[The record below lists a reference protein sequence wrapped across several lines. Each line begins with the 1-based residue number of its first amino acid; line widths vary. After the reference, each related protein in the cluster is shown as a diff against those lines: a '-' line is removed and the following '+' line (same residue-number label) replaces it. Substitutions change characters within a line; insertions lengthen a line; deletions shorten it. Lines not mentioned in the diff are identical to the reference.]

1 MNKGYIKTFRKL
13 VEWEWYQ
20 EANTMRLFIHCLLMA
35 NYEEKKWKGIII
47 PIGSFITSSS
57 NLAHQLRLTRAE
69 IRHAICNLQTTSEIA
84 IETTNRFT
92 MITVR
97 NWAEYQG
104 LDFDEIANEKTNKD
118 CDLQPSNN
126 HNIRNKEV
134 KNIKNK
140 DIKDK
145 TLPPQAVVEGEKTPK
160 IRFGNFKNV
169 LLTEEE
175 NKRLH
180 VDYGN
185 ADELIEY
192 LSYHIEMKG
201 YKAKNHNLAIR
212 KWVPNAVKE
221 EALRQQRIN
230 GGSAFNKPSKPDI
243 EVPWMDEYWK
253 NLKNPEETKKP
264 DITKEITEIEE
275 YLTTIPQST
284 KQYVQVQN
292 YLDKLRKE
300 ANQA

>member
-35 NYEEKKWKGIII
+35 NYEEKKWKGITI

-175 NKRLH
+175 NERLH
-180 VDYGN
+180 IDYGN

-221 EALRQQRIN
+221 EAIRQARLN
-230 GGSAFNKPSKPDI
+230 GNGSAYGKETPEQEI
-243 EVPWMDEYWK
+243 ARRTAQVERMY
-253 NLKNPEETKKP
+253 NP
-264 DITKEITEIEE
+264 
-275 YLTTIPQST
+275 Q
-284 KQYVQVQN
+284 
-292 YLDKLRKE
+292 
-300 ANQA
+300 